1 MFAFV
6 LRMFDYEEPY
16 LQKLE
21 SCQKVIDVA
30 TKRFERRI

>member
-6 LRMFDYEEPY
+6 LRTFDCEEPY

-21 SCQKVIDVA
+21 SGQKVIDVA

>member
-6 LRMFDYEEPY
+6 LRTFDYEEPY

-21 SCQKVIDVA
+21 SGKKVIDVA
-30 TKRFERRI
+30 TKWFERGI